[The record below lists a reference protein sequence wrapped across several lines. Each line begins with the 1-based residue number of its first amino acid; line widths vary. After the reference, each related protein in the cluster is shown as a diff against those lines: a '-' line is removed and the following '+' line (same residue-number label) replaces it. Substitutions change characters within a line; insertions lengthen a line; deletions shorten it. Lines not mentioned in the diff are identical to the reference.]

1 MVAHESEHDSRIL
14 GLQPTCTFVF
24 VENTKLQVVL
34 IKEMTTEEKRQT
46 MFVGVD
52 VHKDTHTA
60 VGVSPFGEKLF
71 EITVGNYK
79 KDFEVLT
86 SKVRE
91 ISSSLS
97 PYYGLE
103 DCHGYGERLSAY
115 LYENGHQILAVPSV
129 LVDRA
134 RQKAT
139 HPEKSDSLDAL
150 GVAKVM
156 MQNIDSLPAYTIS
169 EESKKAKQ
177 IKELSIDR
185 EYLVEERTRLK
196 NHLHN
201 LLHRIWNTEYQGKF
215 KDPFSLK
222 ALTYWKK
229 SKPSC
234 DPFLLRSMKRKARR
248 LIDIHYEILD
258 LEKEMKTLLDEN
270 YTIQTASGCG
280 TVIAGMIVGE
290 IGDINRFHSPGALA
304 KYAGCSPRE
313 CSSGK
318 KHRHMKTRSGNRRLN
333 CAFHRMALSQISR
346 SGNEL
351 AKTYFKRK
359 VSEGKSKS
367 QALVCLRRQMVN
379 IIWCMMKHGTVYKF
393 V

>member
-1 MVAHESEHDSRIL
+1 
-14 GLQPTCTFVF
+14 
-24 VENTKLQVVL
+24 
-34 IKEMTTEEKRQT
+34 MTTEEKRQT
-46 MFVGVD
+46 MFIGID

-79 KDFEVLT
+79 EDFEILT
-86 SKVRE
+86 AKVKE
-91 ISSSLS
+91 TKGTLS
-97 PYYGLE
+97 PYFGLE

-115 LYENGHQILAVPSV
+115 LYENGHNICAVPSIM
-129 LVDRA
+129 VDRQ
-134 RQKAT
+134 RQNET
-139 HPEKSDSLDAL
+139 HPEKSDSLDAF

-156 MQNIDSLPAYTIS
+156 IQSIDTLPVYTIS
-169 EESKKAKQ
+169 EEAKISKQ
-177 IKELSIDR
+177 VKELSIDR

-201 LLHRIWNTEYQGKF
+201 LLHRIWNTEYQSKF

-229 SKPSC
+229 AKSNC
-234 DPFLLRSMKRKARR
+234 DSFLLRSMKRKVKR
-248 LIDIHYEILD
+248 LIDIHYEILE
-258 LEKEMKTLLDEN
+258 LEKEMKTLLDGN

-280 TVIAGMIVGE
+280 ITIASMIVGE

-304 KYAGCSPRE
+304 KYAGCAPRE

-318 KHRHMKTRSGNRRLN
+318 HQRHRKTRSGNRRLN

-346 SGNEL
+346 SGNEK
-351 AKTYFKRK
+351 ARIYFKRK
-359 VSEGKSKS
+359 ISEGKSKS
-367 QALVCLRRQMVN
+367 QALVCLRRQIVN
-379 IIWCMMKHGTVYKF
+379 IVWCMLKHKTIYRNDL
-393 V
+393 